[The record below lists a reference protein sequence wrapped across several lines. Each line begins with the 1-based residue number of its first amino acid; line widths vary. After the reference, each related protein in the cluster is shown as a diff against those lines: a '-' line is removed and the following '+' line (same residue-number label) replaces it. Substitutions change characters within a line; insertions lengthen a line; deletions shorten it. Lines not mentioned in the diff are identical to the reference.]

1 LAPRDERA
9 DLSVYGTLPAES
21 MMTPSQPL
29 APTKTTPKWI
39 WPLRIGAQVVVLLWV
54 WKLYGCMQ
62 LEDCSD
68 HPADARMK
76 VHLFLAV
83 MVFVSIEGIL
93 LVNRLAF
100 PPER

>member
-1 LAPRDERA
+1 MRYPFAAVMTDQEKLPAPVAPRPR
-9 DLSVYGTLPAES
+9 PA
-21 MMTPSQPL
+21 
-29 APTKTTPKWI
+29 AWV

-68 HPADARMK
+68 HPADARLK
-76 VHLFLAV
+76 VHLMLAA

-93 LVNRLAF
+93 LVNRFAF
-100 PPER
+100 SDPEPPTRRDA

>member
-1 LAPRDERA
+1 MSEQDHRASLLEPHAP
-9 DLSVYGTLPAES
+9 PP
-21 MMTPSQPL
+21 TPR
-29 APTKTTPKWI
+29 WV

-68 HPADARMK
+68 HPADARVK

-93 LVNRLAF
+93 LVNRVAF
-100 PPER
+100 SDPGDRA